1 MNNPMWDQI
10 EGKWKQLSGQI
21 REKWGELTNDDLDQ
35 IRGRRDQLAG
45 KLQERYGM
53 AREEANR
60 QIDEW
65 AQNLKF

>member
-1 MNNPMWDQI
+1 MNWDKIKGHWTQTV
-10 EGKWKQLSGQI
+10 GDVRKQ
-21 REKWGELTNDDLDQ
+21 WGELTEDEVEQ
-35 IRGRRDQLAG
+35 IAGDRDKLLG

-65 AQNLKF
+65 AEKLKFDD

>member
-1 MNNPMWDQI
+1 MWDQI